1 MTMKKTN
8 QIIAFLTIVVFD
20 FVAFVVSLYLAHQTR
35 ILLNVFDIVQ
45 YKKPFSYYYEYFFV
59 FFIVFFLFYLEGI
72 YTKRYDIW
80 EDIKKIFNSLAI
92 IVVVVL
98 SIVSIT
104 KSSLLFSRLVIFL
117 FWFYSLFIFPLF
129 HVLSKKVLYKLKL
142 WQKDVIIC
150 GTSSQTL
157 EFCKS
162 LESQFYLGYNVFA
175 FFDRKYSLK
184 QFNGKKVIRSILEL
198 GTESKKHDI
207 DTIFIIA
214 SSKTDIDLTSLQTI
228 FKNVIVIP
236 NLEGLSI
243 FNTKVNFY
251 FSQKLLFIQ
260 TKNNLDSIL
269 NQVLKRLF
277 DLILVVIVLPF
288 FLVALIFISIAI
300 KLTSKGPIFFKHER
314 VGKNGKIIKIYKFR
328 SMYVDAQERLKVLL
342 ENNEALRQE
351 WNQYF
356 KLKNDPR
363 ITKVGNFLRK
373 TSLDELPQ
381 IINIIKN
388 EMSFVGPRPVV
399 QEEVEKYYKEYAK
412 FYYIVNPGLTGLW
425 QVSGRN
431 DTTYDF
437 RVKMDSWYVT
447 NWSLWLDI
455 IILVKT
461 FGVVIKKEGVY

>member
-1 MTMKKTN
+1 MKKTN
-8 QIIAFLTIVVFD
+8 QIIAFLIIVIFD
-20 FVAFVVSLYLAHQTR
+20 FIAFAISLYLAHQTR
-35 ILLNVFDIVQ
+35 IFLNVFDIVQ

-59 FFIVFFLFYLEGI
+59 FFIIFFLFYYEGV

-80 EDIKKIFNSLAI
+80 EDMKKIFNSLAI

-98 SIVSIT
+98 SLVSIT

-117 FWFYSLFIFPLF
+117 FWFYSLSVFPLF
-129 HVLSKKVLYKLKL
+129 HVLSKKLLYRLNL
-142 WQKDVIIC
+142 WQKNVIVC
-150 GTSSQTL
+150 GTSNETL
-157 EFCKS
+157 EFSNS
-162 LESQFYLGYNVFA
+162 LENQFYLGYKIYA
-175 FFDRKYSLK
+175 FFDRKSHQK
-184 QFNGKKVIRSILEL
+184 KFCGKKVIRSVLEL
-198 GTESKKHDI
+198 NTESKKHDI
-207 DTIFIIA
+207 DTIFVIA

-236 NLEGLSI
+236 DLEGLSI
-243 FNTKVNFY
+243 FNTKINFY

-269 NQVLKRLF
+269 NRMLKRLF
-277 DLILVVIVLPF
+277 DLILVVIALPF
-288 FLVALIFISIAI
+288 FLIALIFISIAI
-300 KLTSKGPIFFKHER
+300 KATSKGPIFFKHER
-314 VGKNGKIIKIYKFR
+314 IGKNGQIIKIYKFR

-342 ENNEALRQE
+342 ENDEALKQE

-363 ITKVGNFLRK
+363 ITKVGHFLRN

-412 FYYIVNPGLTGLW
+412 FYYMVNPGLTGLW

-455 IILVKT
+455 IIIVKT
-461 FGVVIKKEGVY
+461 IAVVIRKEGVY

>member
-1 MTMKKTN
+1 MKKTN
-8 QIIAFLTIVVFD
+8 QIIVFLIIVIFD
-20 FVAFVVSLYLAHQTR
+20 FIAFAISLYLAHQTR
-35 ILLNVFDIVQ
+35 IFLNVFDIVQ

-59 FFIVFFLFYLEGI
+59 FFIIFFLFYYEGV

-80 EDIKKIFNSLAI
+80 EDMKKIFNSLAI

-98 SIVSIT
+98 SLVSIT

-117 FWFYSLFIFPLF
+117 FWFYSLFVFPLF
-129 HVLSKKVLYKLKL
+129 HVLSKKLLYRLNL
-142 WQKDVIIC
+142 WQKNVIAC
-150 GTSSQTL
+150 GTSNETL
-157 EFCKS
+157 EFSKS
-162 LESQFYLGYNVFA
+162 LENQFYLGYKIYA
-175 FFDRKYSLK
+175 FFDRKSHQK
-184 QFNGKKVIRSILEL
+184 QFCGKKVIRSILEL
-198 GTESKKHDI
+198 NTESKKHDI
-207 DTIFIIA
+207 DTIFVIT

-236 NLEGLSI
+236 DLEGLSI
-243 FNTKVNFY
+243 FNTKINFY

-269 NQVLKRLF
+269 NRMLKRLF
-277 DLILVVIVLPF
+277 DLILVVIALPF
-288 FLVALIFISIAI
+288 FLIALIFISIAI
-300 KLTSKGPIFFKHER
+300 KATSKGPIFFKHER
-314 VGKNGKIIKIYKFR
+314 VGKNGQIIKIYKFR

-342 ENNEALRQE
+342 ENDEALKQE

-363 ITKVGNFLRK
+363 ITKVGHFLRN

-412 FYYIVNPGLTGLW
+412 FYYMVNPGLTGLW

-455 IILVKT
+455 IIIVKT
-461 FGVVIKKEGVY
+461 IAVVIRKEGVY

>member
-1 MTMKKTN
+1 MKKTN
-8 QIIAFLTIVVFD
+8 QIIAFLIIVIFD
-20 FVAFVVSLYLAHQTR
+20 FIAFVISLYLAHQTR
-35 ILLNVFDIVQ
+35 IFLNVFDIVQ

-59 FFIVFFLFYLEGI
+59 FFIIFFLFYYEGV

-80 EDIKKIFNSLAI
+80 EDMKKIFNSLAI
-92 IVVVVL
+92 IVVIIL
-98 SIVSIT
+98 SLVSIT

-117 FWFYSLFIFPLF
+117 FWFYSLFVFPLF
-129 HVLSKKVLYKLKL
+129 HVLSKKLLYRLNL
-142 WQKDVIIC
+142 WQKNVIVC

-157 EFCKS
+157 EFSNS
-162 LESQFYLGYNVFA
+162 LENQFYLGYKIYA
-175 FFDRKYSLK
+175 FFDRKSHQK
-184 QFNGKKVIRSILEL
+184 QFCGKKVIRSILEL
-198 GTESKKHDI
+198 NTESKKHDI
-207 DTIFIIA
+207 DTIFVIA

-236 NLEGLSI
+236 DLEGLSI
-243 FNTKVNFY
+243 FNTKINFY

-269 NQVLKRLF
+269 NRMLKRLF
-277 DLILVVIVLPF
+277 DLILVVIVMPF
-288 FLVALIFISIAI
+288 FLIALIFISIAI
-300 KLTSKGPIFFKHER
+300 KATSKGPIFFKHER

-342 ENNEALRQE
+342 ENDEALKQE

-363 ITKVGNFLRK
+363 ITKVGHFLRK

-412 FYYIVNPGLTGLW
+412 FYYMVNPGLTGLW

-455 IILVKT
+455 IIIVKT
-461 FGVVIKKEGVY
+461 IGVVIRKEGVY